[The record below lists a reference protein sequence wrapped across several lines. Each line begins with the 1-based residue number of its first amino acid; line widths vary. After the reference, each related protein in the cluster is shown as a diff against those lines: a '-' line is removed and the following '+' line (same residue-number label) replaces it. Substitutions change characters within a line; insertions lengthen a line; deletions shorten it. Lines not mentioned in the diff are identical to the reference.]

1 MLSSLE
7 LAREEGLAVSLAQE
21 MAEMLEART
30 ESVIVRDEGDARL
43 GLQWQANV
51 MAELEGLYKDVNF
64 V

>member
-1 MLSSLE
+1 

>member
-1 MLSSLE
+1 
-7 LAREEGLAVSLAQE
+7 